1 MTRRRGYW
9 NGEYDHKGTDH
20 GPNAIDDYTGFKV
33 PLSSLK
39 KDWKGLLAVDPEK
52 RNPQDF
58 VRGVRDNQ
66 ALPYSR
72 PEAPD
77 TFIDGPF
84 LTETEDWIYAE
95 FGIPILGENSVTF
108 DEALRELVL
117 VENDNYFILEDGED
131 MLPEYVV
138 TP

>member
-1 MTRRRGYW
+1 MADDRQYRGRRG
-9 NGEYDHKGTDH
+9 
-20 GPNAIDDYTGFKV
+20 PQAIDPASGFKV
-33 PLSSLK
+33 PLSDLVK
-39 KDWKGLLAVDPEK
+39 QWDGELVARNYLEK
-52 RNPQDF
+52 RNPQDI

-66 ALPYSR
+66 ALTYSR

-95 FGIPILGENSVTF
+95 IGIPIIGENSVTF

-138 TP
+138 TL